1 MTNEERMSLIDS
13 GFEVDNAEDALELTP
28 EERLAVELRIAE
40 TREIERK
47 KRLKARADEILL
59 ERFIPLKLSA
69 QYDETPVLTLGEY
82 PEWLQ

>member
-1 MTNEERMSLIDS
+1 MTNEERHQRVKAI
-13 GFEVDNAEDALELTP
+13 VDEIMEDDRLYYEILN
-28 EERLAVELRIAE
+28 EIGER
-40 TREIERK
+40 RK
-47 KRLKARADEILL
+47 NRLKARADEILL